1 MQDNEGSGFFYIKG
15 LGEWT
20 KYIHLG
26 YFVVISED
34 VLDISAFKIVCE
46 IQEKW

>member
-1 MQDNEGSGFFYIKG
+1 MQHNEGSGFFYIKG

-26 YFVVISED
+26 YWVIISED
-34 VLDISAFKIVCE
+34 ASEFSIFDAVGEV
-46 IQEKW
+46 

>member
-1 MQDNEGSGFFYIKG
+1 MPDNERSGFFYIKC

-26 YFVVISED
+26 YWVVISED
-34 VLDISAFKIVCE
+34 ALEVSAFKTVCE
-46 IQEKW
+46 I